1 MSKEQSPLHSG
12 IIQIHCALLLTVL
25 AVMMFVNP
33 SFVFATNGNFLVNF
47 SVAVVF
53 IAILTA
59 VFVNGYNKIMLG
71 RSQIWTLGK
80 AKFVIVILNVSVFLL
95 IGALFVLP
103 CIHLFDGKI
112 DSDLMLFG
120 ILSIIELISIQYYK
134 KIFSNKPELIK

>member
-1 MSKEQSPLHSG
+1 MNKEQSPLHSG
-12 IIQIHCALLLTVL
+12 IIQVHCALLLTVL

-47 SVAVVF
+47 SVAAVF

-71 RSQIWTLGK
+71 RSQIETLGA
-80 AKFVIVILNVSVFLL
+80 AKFIIVILNVSAFLL
-95 IGALFVLP
+95 IGAIFLLP
-103 CIHLFDGKI
+103 STHFFNGI

-134 KIFSNKPELIK
+134 KIFSSKPELIK